1 MSSDTSPGDCSTAR
15 NLLHI
20 IHCTQVHSPHPR
32 LFPSVL
38 PYEQQA
44 TSQDLL
50 LDSISCLAWA
60 PAKARQPL
68 VRQAA
73 LALAK
78 VMSLPR

>member
-1 MSSDTSPGDCSTAR
+1 M
-15 NLLHI
+15 
-20 IHCTQVHSPHPR
+20 HCTVHCTAQCTALLILGTPR

-73 LALAK
+73 LALSK
-78 VMSLPR
+78 VRALPRIDCVLAKII

>member
-1 MSSDTSPGDCSTAR
+1 MTAPPLGIYCTSYTAPKYI
-15 NLLHI
+15 LG
-20 IHCTQVHSPHPR
+20 TSR